1 MDKRKVNEVKNIEGE
16 IWVDVPNCEGL
27 YQVSNFGN
35 VKSLGRYVRAS
46 DKLGGCRKK
55 KESLLK
61 FEVCKNG
68 YLRVILNTDG
78 GRKHFLVHRLV
89 AEAFIPNPQNMPQIN
104 HKDEDKT
111 NNSVDNLEWCDAKYN
126 NNYGER
132 TKRASIAKFKT
143 VKQYDMQG
151 NFIREFG
158 SLKEAWDSI
167 GMRFSQKSCREGKSV
182 GGYQWRMNDEPCG
195 IYVEKRGDNTPK
207 SSIKIITPNG
217 HIMFF
222 DGYDDAANFLGISIG
237 YFGCI
242 ICGRKKGKKLRGY
255 TIEWTKVNGEVKTIK
270 I

>member
-16 IWVDVPNCEGL
+16 IWVDVPNYEGL
-27 YQVSNFGN
+27 YQISNFGN
-35 VKSLGRYVRAS
+35 VKSLGRYVRVS

-68 YLRVILNTDG
+68 YLRVNLNTDG

-207 SSIKIITPNG
+207 SSIKIIPPNG

-222 DGYDDAANFLGISIG
+222 DGYDDAASFLGISIG